1 MASKKQHAAIDFQ
14 GAANITIGGS
24 AGADGQVLTSG
35 GSGAMSWAA
44 KTSGGVSKVT
54 FHLGWGYESVGSG
67 SGSWRDNG
75 TDGKIEL
82 MHGSESASSYWA
94 TGDSNDDVMIRF
106 THDLSTKYVATS
118 ILDVG
123 GKIGES
129 ANEYLDLGLEDDVIA
144 RYIGQD
150 VIELIIDVNINTIAT
165 GDVFEIT
172 FIG

>member
-14 GAANITIGGS
+14 GAANITVGGS

-35 GSGAMSWAA
+35 GSGAMSWTA
-44 KTSGGVSKVT
+44 KTSGGVSKAT
-54 FHLGWGYESVGSG
+54 FHLAWGHEDGNG
-67 SGSWRDNG
+67 AQGSWRGSG
-75 TDGKIEL
+75 TAGKIEL
-82 MHGSESASSYWA
+82 MHGSESESSYWA
-94 TGDSNDDVMIRF
+94 TGDSNDEVMIRF

-150 VIELIIDVNINTIAT
+150 VIELIFDVNVNTIAT
-165 GDVFEIT
+165 NDYFEIT